1 MLVIIRGLPGS
12 GKSTLAKMFE
22 AQGYVHVER
31 DKLRYND
38 AGEYKYDRSKNEAL
52 RAQVGDTA
60 YIMLKAGWD
69 VVVSDCNETLMDC
82 EEFIQMATTLEI
94 PWTVIETKGRFGSKY
109 GSDEEVGIP
118 RRAAQWEHFPVL

>member
-31 DKLRYND
+31 DLWRYSD
-38 AGEYKYDRSKNEAL
+38 TGEYKYDRNKNQELKAK
-52 RAQVGDTA
+52 VGDTA

-69 VVVSDCNETLMDC
+69 VVVSDCNEAAALIC
-82 EEFIQMATTLEI
+82 RVVR
-94 PWTVIETKGRFGSKY
+94 PRFT
-109 GSDEEVGIP
+109 P
-118 RRAAQWEHFPVL
+118 AARQRANAFRREQRA

>member
-22 AQGYVHVER
+22 AQGYVHIER

-38 AGEYKYDRSKNEAL
+38 AGEYKYDRSKNEEL
-52 RAQVGDTA
+52 KAQVGDTA

-82 EEFIQMATTLEI
+82 EEFIQMANTLET

>member
-12 GKSTLAKMFE
+12 GKSTLARMFE
-22 AQGYVHVER
+22 AQGYVHLER
-31 DKLRYND
+31 DKLRYNS
-38 AGEYKYDRSKNEAL
+38 AGEYKYDRTYNSAL
-52 RAQVGDTA
+52 KVMVGDEA
-60 YIMLKAGWD
+60 YHYLQLGVD
-69 VVVSDCNETLMDC
+69 VVVSDCNELLMDC
-82 EEFIQMATTLEI
+82 QEFIQMAEETCT